1 MTASLTTLT
10 FDVFGTLVDWYGG
23 LSRELSD
30 VAKRRG
36 WAIDAPAL
44 AVEWRRAFFSGIANV
59 RDGERAWTDVDTLN
73 GEAVVRLLTGAGVEP
88 GADDVDVLVSAWRR
102 FAPWPDTVEGM
113 TRLRQRYT
121 LSALSNGT
129 VAQLTDLARHGG
141 LPFHRIIG
149 SDLFR
154 AYKPAP
160 QFYVGALDLLGSE
173 PGRTLMVASHNYDLL
188 AAAAQGMGTAFVR
201 RPLEWGGRQPA
212 EEADPKIET
221 ATESLVELAARLGC

>member
-1 MTASLTTLT
+1 MTASPTTLT

-23 LSRELSD
+23 LSRELSE
-30 VAKRRG
+30 VATRRG

-44 AVEWRRAFFSGIANV
+44 TVEWRRAFFSGIATV
-59 RDGERAWTDVDTLN
+59 RDGERAWTDVDTLT
-73 GEAVVRLLTGAGVEP
+73 GEAVVRLLRGVGVESEP
-88 GADDVDVLVSAWRR
+88 GDVDVLVSAWRR
-102 FAPWPDTVEGM
+102 LDPWPDTVEGM
-113 TRLRQRYT
+113 TRLGKKYT

-154 AYKPAP
+154 TYKPAP
-160 QFYVGALDLLGSE
+160 QFYVAALDLLESE
-173 PGRTLMVASHNYDLL
+173 AGRTVMVASHNYDLL

-212 EEADPKIET
+212 EEADPKVGT
-221 ATESLVELAARLGC
+221 AAESLVELAARLGC